1 MIDTSD
7 KTPAVTAERTP
18 DGGAIVARAHVKMM
32 DDDALKTLMRLVDNA
47 CTGTGG
53 GGGAGSVQLVVID
66 LSKVTIVPSMA
77 LGLLVQ
83 MSNKCKAREQRL
95 KLAGVPP
102 QVRQVFSI
110 TRLDRVFQF
119 ADSVDAALAQR

>member
-1 MIDTSD
+1 MSD
-7 KTPAVTAERTP
+7 APEKPAPVTVEKTP
-18 DGGAIVARAHVKMM
+18 DGSAIVARAHVKMV
-32 DDDALKTLMRLVDNA
+32 DDEALKTLTRQIDDA
-47 CTGTGG
+47 CTGSGG
-53 GGGAGSVQLVVID
+53 VQLVVID

-83 MSNKCKAREQRL
+83 IANKCKARDQRL

-102 QVRQVFSI
+102 QVRQVFTI

-119 ADSVDAALAQR
+119 ADSVDAALTQK

>member
-1 MIDTSD
+1 MSDTPD
-7 KTPAVTAERTP
+7 KTAPVTVEKTA
-18 DGGAIVARAHVKMM
+18 DGNAIVARANVKMM
-32 DDDALKTLMRLVDNA
+32 DDEALKTLTRLVDDA
-47 CTGTGG
+47 CTGG
-53 GGGAGSVQLVVID
+53 GGVQLVVID

-102 QVRQVFSI
+102 QVRQVFTI

-119 ADSVDAALAQR
+119 ADSVDAALAQK

>member
-1 MIDTSD
+1 MCE
-7 KTPAVTAERTP
+7 TPEKPAPVTIEKSGSAV
-18 DGGAIVARAHVKMM
+18 VARAQVKML
-32 DDDALKTLMRLVDNA
+32 DDEALKALTRLIDDASA
-47 CTGTGG
+47 AGG
-53 GGGAGSVQLVVID
+53 VQLVVIE
-66 LSKVTIVPSMA
+66 LSKVTILPSMA

-83 MSNKCKAREQRL
+83 IANKCKSREQRL

-119 ADSVDAALAQR
+119 ADNIDAAMQ

>member
-1 MIDTSD
+1 MSDTPD
-7 KTPAVTAERTP
+7 KAPAPAAVTVEKTPG
-18 DGGAIVARAHVKMM
+18 GGAVVARAQVKML
-32 DDDALKTLMRLVDNA
+32 DDEALKTLTRQIDDA
-47 CTGTGG
+47 CTGGG
-53 GGGAGSVQLVVID
+53 VQLVVIE
-66 LSKVTIVPSMA
+66 LSKVTILPSMA

-83 MSNKCKAREQRL
+83 IANKCKSREQRL

-119 ADSVDAALAQR
+119 ADSVDAALAQQ

>member
-1 MIDTSD
+1 MSETPD
-7 KTPAVTAERTP
+7 KAPPVTVEKTP
-18 DGGAIVARAHVKMM
+18 DGSALVARAQVKMI
-32 DDDALKTLMRLVDNA
+32 DDEALKSLTRQIDDA
-47 CTGTGG
+47 CTGGG
-53 GGGAGSVQLVVID
+53 VQLIVLD
-66 LSKVTIVPSMA
+66 LSKVMLLPSMA

-102 QVRQVFSI
+102 QVRQVFTI

>member
-1 MIDTSD
+1 MSETPD
-7 KTPAVTAERTP
+7 KAPPVTVKKTA
-18 DGGAIVARAHVKMM
+18 DGGAVVARAQVKMM
-32 DDDALKTLMRLVDNA
+32 DDEALKALTRQIDDA
-47 CTGTGG
+47 CTG
-53 GGGAGSVQLVVID
+53 GAVQLVVIE
-66 LSKVTIVPSMA
+66 LSMVTILPSMA

-83 MSNKCKAREQRL
+83 IANKCKSREQRL

-119 ADSVDAALAQR
+119 ADSVDAALAQK

>member
-1 MIDTSD
+1 MSE
-7 KTPAVTAERTP
+7 TPEKPAPFIVERTA
-18 DGGAIVARAHVKMM
+18 DGNALVARAQVKMV
-32 DDDALKTLMRLVDNA
+32 DDEALKTLTRHIDEA
-47 CTGTGG
+47 SGA
-53 GGGAGSVQLVVID
+53 GGAQLVVLE
-66 LSKVTIVPSMA
+66 LSKVTILPSMA

-102 QVRQVFSI
+102 QVRQVFTI

-119 ADSVDAALAQR
+119 ADSVDAALAQQ

>member
-1 MIDTSD
+1 MSDTPD
-7 KTPAVTAERTP
+7 KTAPVTVEKTA
-18 DGGAIVARAHVKMM
+18 DGNAIVARANVKMM
-32 DDDALKTLMRLVDNA
+32 DDEALKTLTRLVDDA
-47 CTGTGG
+47 CTGTG
-53 GGGAGSVQLVVID
+53 AVQLVVID

-102 QVRQVFSI
+102 QVRQVFTI

-119 ADSVDAALAQR
+119 ADSVEDATGG

>member
-1 MIDTSD
+1 MSD
-7 KTPAVTAERTP
+7 TP
-18 DGGAIVARAHVKMM
+18 DKAAPVTVEKTADGSAIVARANVKMM
-32 DDDALKTLMRLVDNA
+32 DDEALKTLTRQIDDA
-47 CTGTGG
+47 CTGGG
-53 GGGAGSVQLVVID
+53 VQLVVIE
-66 LSKVTIVPSMA
+66 LSKVMILPSMA

-83 MSNKCKAREQRL
+83 IANKCKAREQRL

-119 ADSVDAALAQR
+119 ADNVDAALAQQ

>member
-1 MIDTSD
+1 MSDTPE
-7 KTPAVTAERTP
+7 KPAPFTVERTA
-18 DGGAIVARAHVKMM
+18 DGDALVARAQVKMV
-32 DDDALKTLMRLVDNA
+32 DDEALKTLIRHIDEA
-47 CTGTGG
+47 S
-53 GGGAGSVQLVVID
+53 GASAPAGVQLVVLE
-66 LSKVTIVPSMA
+66 LSKVTILPSMA

-83 MSNKCKAREQRL
+83 IANKCKAREQRL
-95 KLAGVPP
+95 RLAGVPP

>member
-1 MIDTSD
+1 
-7 KTPAVTAERTP
+7 
-18 DGGAIVARAHVKMM
+18 M
-32 DDDALKTLMRLVDNA
+32 DDEALKMLTRLIDDA
-47 CTGTGG
+47 CTGGG
-53 GGGAGSVQLVVID
+53 VQLIVLD
-66 LSKVTIVPSMA
+66 LSKVMLLPSMA

-95 KLAGVPP
+95 KLAGVPAP
-102 QVRQVFSI
+102 VRQVFTI

>member
-1 MIDTSD
+1 MSDTPD
-7 KTPAVTAERTP
+7 KAAPVTVEKTP
-18 DGGAIVARAHVKMM
+18 DGNAIVARANVKMM
-32 DDDALKTLMRLVDNA
+32 DDQALKTLTRLVDDA
-47 CTGTGG
+47 CTATGGTGG
-53 GGGAGSVQLVVID
+53 VQLVVID

-102 QVRQVFSI
+102 QVRQVFTI

-119 ADSVDAALAQR
+119 ADSVDAALAQK